1 MLYYKHNF
9 CIRSV
14 TLYYVIE
21 MYMNEN
27 LLVNDDIS
35 VYWKKSTTDPSDTT
49 TIINSPR
56 STTDSN
62 FLEEYFLLASYTLGQ
77 YLRIERGVGQIILSE
92 IVLEFSESHKAPPL
106 KGQITYDMKSAEN
119 GMPQN
124 KIKVLNDLKS

>member
-1 MLYYKHNF
+1 
-9 CIRSV
+9 
-14 TLYYVIE
+14 
-21 MYMNEN
+21 MYMNKN

-35 VYWKKSTTDPSDTT
+35 VYWKKSTLDPSDST

-56 STTDSN
+56 TSYHNATFKDH
-62 FLEEYFLLASYTLGQ
+62 FLLPSYTLGQ

>member
-1 MLYYKHNF
+1 
-9 CIRSV
+9 
-14 TLYYVIE
+14 

-62 FLEEYFLLASYTLGQ
+62 FLKEYFLLASYILGQ

-106 KGQITYDMKSAEN
+106 KGQLTY
-119 GMPQN
+119 
-124 KIKVLNDLKS
+124 KVCWERVEYLKMR